1 MNLLHQS
8 LSEFEEDEEEHAFV
22 RAERREEIESSKKDN
37 FLQSEMESHAIF
49 ALQASI
55 EEPGPLAKRW
65 QNTMLHINGM
75 CTLWYA
81 GPLYSTF
88 SVTSCPGFAVAM

>member
-1 MNLLHQS
+1 MNWLHQS

-22 RAERREEIESSKKDN
+22 RAERREEIESSKKDK
-37 FLQSEMESHAIF
+37 MESHAIF